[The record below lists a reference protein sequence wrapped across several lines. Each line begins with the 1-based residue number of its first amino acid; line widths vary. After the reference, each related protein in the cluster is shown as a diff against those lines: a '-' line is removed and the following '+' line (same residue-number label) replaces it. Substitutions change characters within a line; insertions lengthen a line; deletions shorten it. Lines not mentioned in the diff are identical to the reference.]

1 MPVDGAH
8 DPASTLE
15 DRVVLVLVQPLSP
28 ENVGAS
34 VRAMA
39 NFGLRRLILVD
50 PPAWDP
56 ETARWLAPGC
66 AELIAGAR
74 VVATLDEAL
83 EGVHLVIATT
93 ARHRKQGQ
101 IVESPPRAAER
112 VLDEGA
118 RGRTVAILFGRED
131 FGLPTEAI
139 LRCEAL
145 LRIPTAEH
153 ASLNLSQ
160 AVVVVA
166 WSLFQAAQA
175 RGARFEGRTLG
186 GSRTERTTA
195 KASKPSTRDRLA
207 DAVRLE
213 PVVDEVVRLLER
225 VGYVRAVQ
233 PDKVRLSARQAL
245 QRAALT
251 LRHVDALRGMV
262 SRVQWALDH
271 PEQDWRATTS
281 DHTLD

>member
-1 MPVDGAH
+1 M
-8 DPASTLE
+8 
-15 DRVVLVLVQPLSP
+15 VLVLVQPLSP
-28 ENVGAS
+28 ENVGSS

-66 AELIAGAR
+66 AELIRDAR

-83 EGVHLVIATT
+83 DGVHLVIATT

-101 IVESPPRAAER
+101 VVETPPRAAER

-131 FGLPTEAI
+131 FGLSTDDI
-139 LRCEAL
+139 LRCESL
-145 LRIPTAEH
+145 IRIPTAEH

-166 WSLFQAAQA
+166 WSLFQAAQE

-186 GSRTERTTA
+186 GSRATRTTA
-195 KASKPSTRDRLA
+195 RASKGGARDRLA
-207 DAVRLE
+207 DAPRLE
-213 PVVDEVVRLLER
+213 PAIHELVGLLER
-225 VGYVRAVQ
+225 VGYTRGVQ
-233 PDKVRLSARQAL
+233 PEKVRLTVRTAL
-245 QRAALT
+245 QRASLA

-262 SRVQWALDH
+262 ARVQWALDH
-271 PEQDWRATTS
+271 PERDWRATLGDQS
-281 DHTLD
+281 LD